1 MFTQDETGVWMN
13 KDNIQKQPVTII
25 HQDYFLYDKLNKFN
39 SRGINWYEF
48 EKAILTLFA
57 GNQYKIVN
65 AKLKGIEILLKP
77 SKLLV
82 LEGNHIFM
90 QSLPIQQYMDC
101 KVFIDSDSD
110 VRLSRRIYKDTQ
122 DDNVELNDSIK
133 NYL

>member
-1 MFTQDETGVWMN
+1 MFTQDQTGVWMN